1 MRWMRLRVALGM
13 LPFVPVALH
22 AGQAADLLPACSA
35 AHDGVQTCMTRQV
48 CTCGF
53 DPGGSLTGRSPGWRW
68 QCDIMQ
74 TCDLDTPPDAAP
86 PAAPP
91 WPGPL
96 YVTPNLNQPG
106 QSQPGAPTMPM
117 PPFLPRP

>member
-1 MRWMRLRVALGM
+1 MPLRRVLCAFLTAAAPLYAARAGD
-13 LPFVPVALH
+13 LP
-22 AGQAADLLPACSA
+22 PACSA
-35 AHDGVQTCMTRQV
+35 THDGVQTCMTRQV

-53 DPGGSLTGRSPGWRW
+53 DQGGSLSGRSPGWRW
-68 QCDIMQ
+68 HCDIMQ
-74 TCDLDTPPDAAP
+74 TCDLDTPADAAP

-96 YVTPNLNQPG
+96 YVTPNLTQPG
-106 QSQPGAPTMPM
+106 QSQPSAPTMPM